1 MNRNE
6 ELLIQLYYNLGG
18 ETSKVLEEK
27 SRKTSSFE
35 NESLI
40 DKANSHKVV
49 ENDIRFKLGRRK
61 GKFRK
66 ASYSFSG
73 GFEPILI
80 VVAIIVLGG
89 ISTGVFFFGAYIWD
103 RLETSLF
110 LSILIEMLFIVII
123 IGIFYFFRF
132 VVIKTYERFDKKF
145 KSIQPEKSEL
155 KYQTDD
161 DIYNI
166 ISSTY
171 DTLIKLKAERDRQS
185 KNSFNAALS
194 MIISGILIVFVG
206 VYLLFRKNITEGVLS
221 SSIGAVS
228 NIIGGT
234 IMKFYKDTNNRM
246 DGINKDL
253 FTLNTAKV
261 RYALV
266 LKIKDNDKRDNELS
280 DLIKS
285 IGKI

>member
-6 ELLIQLYYNLGG
+6 ELLIRLYYNLGS

-27 SRKTSSFE
+27 SNKTSSFE
-35 NESLI
+35 KESLKK
-40 DKANSHKVV
+40 KAASQKVI
-49 ENDIRFKLGRRK
+49 ESDIRFRLARDGDMVEM
-61 GKFRK
+61 
-66 ASYSFSG
+66 ASYSYLG
-73 GFEPILI
+73 GFGFILI
-80 VVAIIVLGG
+80 AASILLGG
-89 ISTGVFFFGAYIWD
+89 ISTGFYFGGLFLRD
-103 RLETSLF
+103 RLEISLF
-110 LSILIEMLFIVII
+110 LSILIEILSIVIL
-123 IGIFYFFRF
+123 IGIIYFLRV
-132 VVIKTYERFDKKF
+132 VVIKTYERFDNKF
-145 KSIQPEKSEL
+145 KSIQPEKSEI
-155 KYQTDD
+155 KYETDD

-171 DTLIKLKAERDRQS
+171 DTLIKLKAERDRQA

-221 SSIGAVS
+221 SAIGAVS

-253 FTLNTAKV
+253 FTLNTVKV
-261 RYALV
+261 QYALA
-266 LKIKDNDKRDNELS
+266 LKIKDIEKRDNELS

>member
-6 ELLIQLYYNLGG
+6 ELLIQLYYNLGS

-35 NESLI
+35 KDSLKN
-40 DKANSHKVV
+40 KAT
-49 ENDIRFKLGRRK
+49 L
-61 GKFRK
+61 RK
-66 ASYSFSG
+66 AIESEILFKIRRDKSTFGRNFYSFSG
-73 GFEPILI
+73 SFKSILI

-89 ISTGVFFFGAYIWD
+89 ISAGLFLLGPYISD
-103 RLETSLF
+103 RLDTSLF
-110 LSILIEMLFIVII
+110 LSILIEILFIVII
-123 IGIFYFFRF
+123 IGIFYLLRF
-132 VVIKTYERFDKKF
+132 VVIKTYEWFDNKF

-221 SSIGAVS
+221 SSIGALS
-228 NIIGGT
+228 NIIGGA